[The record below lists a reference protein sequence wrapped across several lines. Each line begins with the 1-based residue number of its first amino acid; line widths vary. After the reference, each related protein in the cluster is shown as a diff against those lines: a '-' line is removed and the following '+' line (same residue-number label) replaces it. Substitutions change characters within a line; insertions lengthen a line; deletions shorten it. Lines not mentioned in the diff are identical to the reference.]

1 MAHTKVLT
9 PSAVSP
15 LSDLLG
21 PLLTEEDVQMPVV
34 EDPTE
39 ARTRASILGR
49 LEEQVRAA
57 SNEQYTL
64 VVPPTLLDQVADD
77 VLRLA
82 HDEPCGLRGCF
93 LTVRLA
99 DVTSSAESE
108 TYTRLA
114 QVKADQFTPTTHEL
128 LLTLRPDPASW
139 FTKMARIFRSLSKRR
154 MVVSPQYELVKKR
167 LFNFED

>member
-1 MAHTKVLT
+1 
-9 PSAVSP
+9 
-15 LSDLLG
+15 
-21 PLLTEEDVQMPVV
+21 MPVV

-39 ARTRASILGR
+39 SRTRSSTLCR

-64 VVPPTLLDQVADD
+64 VVPPTMLDQVADD
-77 VLRLA
+77 VLRIA
-82 HDEPCGLRGCF
+82 QDEPCGLRGCL

-99 DVTSSAESE
+99 DDTSSAEKES
-108 TYTRLA
+108 YTRLA

-139 FTKMARIFRSLSKRR
+139 ITKMARIFR
-154 MVVSPQYELVKKR
+154 
-167 LFNFED
+167 

>member
-1 MAHTKVLT
+1 MAYTKVLT
-9 PSAVSP
+9 PSLSP

-21 PLLTEEDVQMPVV
+21 PLPTDDDCMPVV

-39 ARTRASILGR
+39 ARTRTSILGR

-82 HDEPCGLRGCF
+82 QDEPCGLRGCF

-99 DVTSSAESE
+99 DVTSSTESE

-154 MVVSPQYELVKKR
+154 MVVSPQFELIKQR
-167 LFNFED
+167 LYNFED